1 MIGLCN
7 KALIID
13 TANCARCKT
22 CDIKHPSQ
30 NIMCVILDL
39 ADGRTI

>member
-1 MIGLCN
+1 MIIFL
-7 KALIID
+7 LIIY

-22 CDIKHPSQ
+22 CDIKDPSQ
-30 NIMCVILDL
+30 NIMCVIFDL